1 MSEKASISSIKSARV
16 MSVPEAARTMRVSV
30 GTVRHWI
37 RQGLPVLGAQRP
49 TLVRGA
55 DLKAWL
61 AARQRSRRIDLAPH
75 EFMCLRCKAA
85 RVPLGGLVD
94 CRVQS
99 GRTLRLEAICPDCD
113 TQMHRFAAQA
123 ALAEIDRLFD
133 VNLIE
138 RRKA

>member
-1 MSEKASISSIKSARV
+1 MTIPETAR
-16 MSVPEAARTMRVSV
+16 AIGVST
-30 GTVRHWI
+30 GAVRDWI
-37 RQGLPVLGAQRP
+37 RKGLPVLGDDRP

-61 AARQRSRRIDLAPH
+61 AARKRSRRIDLAPH

-94 CRVQS
+94 CRVQN

-123 ALAEIDRLFD
+123 ALAEIVRLFD

-138 RRKA
+138 RRKP